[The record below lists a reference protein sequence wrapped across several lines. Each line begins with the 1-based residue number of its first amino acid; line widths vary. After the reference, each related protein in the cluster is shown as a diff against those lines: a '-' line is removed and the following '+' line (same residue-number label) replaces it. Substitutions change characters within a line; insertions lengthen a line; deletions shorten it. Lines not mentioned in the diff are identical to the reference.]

1 MLLTL
6 EMIVQMSKT
15 RRILQK
21 LYNIIKS
28 TNTN

>member
-1 MLLTL
+1 MLTL
-6 EMIVQMSKT
+6 EMIVQMSRT